1 MTTLSVTLT
10 PTLQTTLQQSGVWAY
25 AVYFGSSGP
34 VWNPLVENGA
44 LQTTGGVLDIALP
57 TTFNGGKVYFLIQ
70 SQDAS
75 QPYDLTTLITGEDNI
90 NWTSAQSYDFRYDSF
105 EVSLLNAAGD
115 AGNLTSVEGFGLPMS
130 VAIDYSNGTSASV
143 GYGITG
149 STVFQQI
156 AAIDASKTYVYDY
169 TSGPLAGQDRAGI
182 SPSQAVGLTP
192 PNPAFQASDW
202 NAYIQ
207 SLENTTAASAVTLAG
222 YFNGAPDANGIYHNE
237 AFFSYQLQWDASQNV
252 FWLAPTESSNVKGYI
267 KITPDNLADSIY
279 STLGTVEIYTNQT
292 DTNPYQIL
300 DSTSPEMNT
309 GLNNQWG
316 EVLTQ
321 FLTGFTAGYYGTV
334 GASPNA
340 AVTTPVDLNANWNWD
355 PTYAFGHN
363 LTSAQPVY
371 MDPYSEIYFFSSNSY
386 GSGYSDN
393 LMRQYSVGG
402 PLISVW
408 DSQLGTDV
416 TTISLTIFD
425 DSEQPTGYTTPVLYN
440 YIAPVGG
447 SYGVPTYSGDGTNMV
462 MTFSNQEMVLVEDTP
477 IVLRIYDGMSGG
489 AAQWKDVT
497 IQAASGQTLWQNW
510 NLTYDSGTGTY
521 SASPVS
527 GSSQPVGSLLVNN
540 LPKPENGTAWY
551 QIVVGTGDAA
561 KTYNLYA
568 NVTGG
573 EFENP
578 AYAGQEGSLAIDGL
592 ALATPSVTTAQTIS
606 TFSLSF
612 LYGGSTSLDPS
623 LLEQNTAAS
632 YVSTRA
638 TPFAPVAGTLSGGV
652 FTAEAD
658 QDNPTTNTITV
669 SEGAIA
675 FGWTGTNSASGTP
688 SWISGYT
695 NKVGAL
701 NWGVL
706 SVVEAGG
713 STSFAPL
720 GAQADIDGQWT
731 SAAATLGNGTYTVT
745 MTEYAQADT
754 GFTTPLA
761 PQSSAL
767 TLTVDLSDLQIQTTA
782 GNALKLLDDSSATSG
797 NWLHF
802 QVQSSSLPRST
813 SVLLYVVNDQGE
825 LVARNGETGAGVT
838 LEDAVI
844 GTLGAAVSD
853 AGATLF
859 NGSQMVYLGL
869 GQELRFALQTG
880 ADSINLTPTF
890 SATAPGDGSVAL
902 NVGGVSMSASV
913 DNTLSNGAELAAPQR
928 ASNEALTYLTHGAML
943 EVDVSGSCANTN
955 QLSFVKVDI
964 NPATGGWSV
973 NGVDYGDTPEFHAA
987 VLASLDAGYSA
998 QHGGGTFQAS
1008 SSWTVSGSDGY
1019 YVPVLVTQSG
1029 AVFLPGQG
1037 NSGGHEYIQM
1047 YGENTFGF
1055 EDLTAAQGSDFDYN
1069 DMVMRLVPHL

>member
-1 MTTLSVTLT
+1 MTTLSVNLT
-10 PTLQTTLQQSGVWAY
+10 PTLQTTLQQPGVWAY
-25 AVYFGSSGP
+25 AVYFDSTGP
-34 VWNPLVENGA
+34 VWNPLVENGQ
-44 LQTTGGVLDIALP
+44 LQTTAGALDIALP

-70 SQDAS
+70 SQDSS

-90 NWTSAQSYDFRYDSF
+90 NWTSAQTYDFRYDSF
-105 EVSLLNAAGD
+105 EVSLLSAPGD

-130 VAIDYSNGTSASV
+130 VAINYSNGTSASV

-149 STVFQQI
+149 SALFQQI
-156 AAIDASKTYVYDY
+156 ADIDASKTYVYDY
-169 TSGPLAGQDRAGI
+169 TSGPLAGDPRAGI
-182 SPSQAVGLTP
+182 SPSQAVGLSP

-202 NAYIQ
+202 DAYIQ
-207 SLENTTAASAVTLAG
+207 SLENTTAASAITLAG

-237 AFFSYQLQWDASQNV
+237 AFFSYQLQWDASENV

-292 DTNPYQIL
+292 DTTPYQIL
-300 DSTSPEMNT
+300 GSTSPEMNT

-321 FLTGFTAGYYGTV
+321 FLTGFTAGYYGTT
-334 GASPNA
+334 GASPNG
-340 AVTTPVDLNANWNWD
+340 AVTTPIDLNANWNWD

-363 LTSAQPVY
+363 LSSAQPVY
-371 MDPYSEIYFFSSNSY
+371 MDPYSEIYFYNSNSY

-416 TTISLTIFD
+416 NTISLTIFD

-462 MTFSNQEMVLVEDTP
+462 MTFANHEMVLVEDTP
-477 IVLRIYDGMSGG
+477 IVLRIYAGMSGG
-489 AAQWKDVT
+489 VAQWNEVT
-497 IQAASGQTLWQNW
+497 IQAASGETLWQNW
-510 NLTYDSGTGTY
+510 NLTYDAGTGTY
-521 SASPVS
+521 AASAVS
-527 GSSQPVGSLLVNN
+527 GSSQPAGSLLVNN
-540 LPKPENGTAWY
+540 LPKPQDGTAWY

-573 EFENP
+573 ELENP

-592 ALATPSVTTAQTIS
+592 ALATPSASTAQTIS

-612 LYGGSTSLDPS
+612 LYGGSTSIDPA

-638 TPFAPVAGTLSGGV
+638 VPFAPVAGTLDGGT
-652 FTAEAD
+652 FTAEPD
-658 QDNPTTNTITV
+658 QDNATTNAVTV

-675 FGWTGTNSASGTP
+675 FGWTGTNTASGTA

-706 SVVEAGG
+706 SLVEAGG
-713 STSFAPL
+713 GTTFAPL

-731 SAAATLGNGTYTVT
+731 SVAATLGNGTYTVT

-754 GFTTPLA
+754 GFTTPLG

-782 GNALKLLDDSSATSG
+782 GNALKLLDDASATAG
-797 NWLHF
+797 NWLRF
-802 QVQSSSLPRST
+802 EVQSSSLPHST
-813 SVLLYVVNDQGE
+813 SVLLYVVNAQGE
-825 LVARNGETGAGVT
+825 LVARDGETGAGVT

-880 ADSINLTPTF
+880 DAPVNLAPTF
-890 SATAPGDGSVAL
+890 SATVPGDGTAVL
-902 NVGGVSMSASV
+902 NVGGVHMLASV
-913 DNTLSNGAELAAPQR
+913 DNTLTDGAELAAPQR
-928 ASNEALTYLTHGAML
+928 AANEALTYLTHGATL
-943 EVDVSGSCANTN
+943 DVEVAGSCANTN
-955 QLSFVKVDI
+955 QLAFVKVDV
-964 NPATGGWSV
+964 NPATGTWSV
-973 NGVDYGDTPEFHAA
+973 NGVAYGDTPEFHAA

-1008 SSWTVSGSDGY
+1008 STWTVSGSDGY

-1069 DMVMRLVPHL
+1069 DMVMHLVPHL

>member
-1 MTTLSVTLT
+1 MTTLSVNLT
-10 PTLQTTLQQSGVWAY
+10 PTLQTTLQQQGVWAY
-25 AVYFGSSGP
+25 AVYFDSTGP
-34 VWNPLVENGA
+34 VWNTLVENGA
-44 LQTTGGVLDIALP
+44 LQTNAGTLDIALP

-70 SQDAS
+70 SQDSS
-75 QPYDLTTLITGEDNI
+75 QPNDLTTLITGEDNI

-105 EVSLLNAAGD
+105 EVSLLSAPGD

-130 VAIDYSNGTSASV
+130 VAINYSNGTNASV

-156 AAIDASKTYVYDY
+156 AAIDTSNTYVYDY
-169 TSGPLAGQDRAGI
+169 TSGPLAGNDRAGI

-202 NAYIQ
+202 DGYIQ
-207 SLENTTAASAVTLAG
+207 SLENTAAASAVTLAG
-222 YFNGAPDANGIYHNE
+222 YFNGAADANAIYHNE
-237 AFFSYQLQWDASQNV
+237 AFFSYQLQWDATDSV

-292 DTNPYQIL
+292 DATPYQIL
-300 DSTSPEMNT
+300 GSTSPEMNT

-321 FLTGFTAGYYGTV
+321 FLTGFTAGYYGTA

-363 LTSAQPVY
+363 LTSDQPVY
-371 MDPYSEIYFFSSNSY
+371 MDPYSEIYFFNSNSY

-440 YIAPVGG
+440 VIAPVGG
-447 SYGVPTYSGDGTNMV
+447 SYQVPTYSGDGTNMV
-462 MTFSNQEMVLVEDTP
+462 MTFANQEMVLVEDTP
-477 IVLRIYDGMSGG
+477 IVLRIYAGTSGG
-489 AAQWKDVT
+489 VPQWQDVT

-510 NLTYDSGTGTY
+510 NLTFDAGTGTY
-521 SASPVS
+521 AASAVS

-568 NVTGG
+568 NVTNG
-573 EFENP
+573 ELENP

-592 ALATPSVTTAQTIS
+592 ALATPSVSTAQTIS

-612 LYGGSTSLDPS
+612 LYGGSTSLDPA

-632 YVSTRA
+632 YVSGRA
-638 TPFAPVAGTLSGGV
+638 VPFAPVAGTLSGST
-652 FTAEAD
+652 FTAEPD
-658 QDNPTTNTITV
+658 QDNPTTNSITV
-669 SEGAIA
+669 SEGALA
-675 FGWTGTNSASGTP
+675 FGWTGTNSASGTS

-701 NWGVL
+701 NWGVMSL
-706 SVVEAGG
+706 VEVGG
-713 STSFAPL
+713 GTTFAPL
-720 GAQADIDGQWT
+720 GTQADIDGQWT

-745 MTEYAQADT
+745 MTEYAEADT
-754 GFTTPLA
+754 GFATALG

-767 TLTVDLSDLQIQTTA
+767 TLQVNLSDLEIQTTA
-782 GNALKLLDDSSATSG
+782 GNALKLVDDATATAG
-797 NWLHF
+797 NWLRF
-802 QVQSSSLPRST
+802 DVQASSLPRST
-813 SVLLYVVNDQGE
+813 SVLLYAVNGQGE
-825 LVARNGETGAGVT
+825 FVARDGATGAGVT

-844 GTLGAAVSD
+844 GTLGASVSD
-853 AGATLF
+853 TGATLF

-880 ADSINLTPTF
+880 ANAVDLSPAF
-890 SATAPGDGSVAL
+890 SATATGTGSVAL
-902 NVGGVSMSASV
+902 NVGGVQLSAMV
-913 DNTLSNGAELAAPQR
+913 ENTLSDGAELAAPQR
-928 ASNEALTYLTHGAML
+928 ASNEALTYLTQGATL
-943 EVDVSGSCANTN
+943 DVEVSGSCANTN
-955 QLSFVKVDI
+955 QLAFVKIDV
-964 NPATGGWSV
+964 NPSTGGWSV
-973 NGVDYGDTPEFHAA
+973 GGVDYGDTAQFHAA

-998 QHGGGTFQAS
+998 QHGGGTFQAA

-1019 YVPVLVTQSG
+1019 YAPVLITQSG
-1029 AVFLPGQG
+1029 DVFLPGTG
-1037 NSGGHEYIQM
+1037 NAGGQEYIHIF
-1047 YGENTFGF
+1047 GENTFGF
-1055 EDLTAAQGSDFDYN
+1055 EDLSAAQGSDFDYN
-1069 DMVMRLVPHL
+1069 DMVMRLVPLI